1 MHCTELVAAATVIV
15 FAVTGMIGSI
25 QYVGN
30 ENEVVFAEYGIRF
43 TSLEKKHRKQ
53 RKKKKKQNKRPDA
66 PSSCGGRPICTVLME
81 KTDSHH

>member
-43 TSLEKKHRKQ
+43 TPLEKKTQKTEKEE
-53 RKKKKKQNKRPDA
+53 KKTEQTA
-66 PSSCGGRPICTVLME
+66 GRPFKLRWTANMYG
-81 KTDSHH
+81 TDGED

>member
-43 TSLEKKHRKQ
+43 TSLEKKTQKTEKEE
-53 RKKKKKQNKRPDA
+53 KKNRTN
-66 PSSCGGRPICTVLME
+66 GRTPLQVAV
-81 KTDSHH
+81 DGQYVRY

>member
-43 TSLEKKHRKQ
+43 TPLEKKHRKQ
-53 RKKKKKQNKRPDA
+53 RKKKKKQKIIMR
-66 PSSCGGRPICTVLME
+66 
-81 KTDSHH
+81 